1 MSLSNK
7 KRAPL
12 NRTIIISDAEIKSYS
27 GKLLKL
33 IRKAELSEVTGKII
47 NQDLF
52 EVMDYL
58 PDNFVDLLFL
68 DPPYNLNKN
77 FSSVNF
83 KEMKSDDYEVWLD
96 SWISKLV
103 RTLKPNA
110 SIYFCCDWKTSIP
123 AYNVLKK
130 YFLIRNRITWE
141 REKGRG
147 SKDNW
152 KNSHEDIW
160 YCTLLEKF
168 TFNIDAAQI
177 RNLLTEKTKAVIPVH
192 LFGLSAD
199 MDLISEICCSEKL
212 KIIEDAACG
221 FGAFYGGKHVG
232 NFGDFGCFSFHPR
245 KAITTGEGG
254 MITINNEET
263 AEYLRSL
270 RDHGALISDLQR
282 HSGMQP
288 YLLPDFSHLGYNY
301 RMTDIQAVLGLMQM
315 KRADDILNKRAEIA
329 RKYDMGLKDNP
340 FLRSPSYGEKY
351 RHGYQSYLC
360 MFGTEDISL
369 DSYVRINKLRNEF
382 MKYLFD
388 NGISTRPGTHAVH
401 AQNYY
406 SRKYNIKSEDYP
418 VSLFADRC
426 SVSLPVFPSMTNEET
441 DYVINT
447 INNYKHDCI

>member
-1 MSLSNK
+1 M
-7 KRAPL
+7 
-12 NRTIIISDAEIKSYS
+12 
-27 GKLLKL
+27 
-33 IRKAELSEVTGKII
+33 KIPI
-47 NQDLF
+47 
-52 EVMDYL
+52 
-58 PDNFVDLLFL
+58 
-68 DPPYNLNKN
+68 
-77 FSSVNF
+77 
-83 KEMKSDDYEVWLD
+83 
-96 SWISKLV
+96 
-103 RTLKPNA
+103 T
-110 SIYFCCDWKTSIP
+110 KTSFRETDFD
-123 AYNVLKK
+123 AVRQVLESGWVVQGPKVK
-130 YFLIRNRITWE
+130 EFEDMWNSFTGSLNSVAVSNCTNALHLSLIASGIKRDDEVIVPSFTWIATANAVE
-141 REKGRG
+141 YCGAKPVFC
-147 SKDNW
+147 
-152 KNSHEDIW
+152 DID
-160 YCTLLEKF
+160 LN

-351 RHGYQSYLC
+351 RHGYQSYVC